1 MSEALCGEVMGGDRA
16 KALDAVR
23 QLLGLSNCTITETYD
38 HYLAS
43 ARKIFGM
50 DVAIIASVKD
60 GTFTPLRMLSSRP
73 LPIQAGRALA
83 LETTFSVEAI
93 RTGHA
98 ISCPHVA
105 HDPVL
110 RLHPIYTDTKLES
123 YMGAPIRI
131 GEEIIGTFSLLD
143 PAPRDY
149 PFAPESMALLELLAE
164 TLGRAIERDRL
175 EAERREADKERTA
188 AIAFFQTAF
197 ANAPIGITL
206 VDLDGKFLRANPAA
220 CRLFGYSEE
229 ELQAR
234 DFQSLT
240 YPDDLSLDLEHLAKM
255 KAGLISEYE
264 MDKRYV
270 RPDGTIVWAQLNVA
284 LVRNE
289 DGSPRCFIS
298 QIHDITAERTMIQEL
313 DHKRTQ
319 LEEANQKLT
328 QLASLDPLT
337 GTLNRRALRQRL
349 DQEMAR
355 ANAEGT
361 PLAFIMVDVDDFK
374 PYNDRYGHLA
384 GDVALKEV
392 AQCMR
397 AASRA
402 DDAVCRF
409 GGEEFLLLLPQ
420 TPQAE
425 ARKVAERVRE
435 SIATSTALPERV
447 TVSAGVHVYTPSE
460 KGLPIDRLIAQADAA
475 LYEAKRN
482 GKNRVEM
489 M

>member
-1 MSEALCGEVMGGDRA
+1 MSEARCGEVMGGDWA

-38 HYLAS
+38 HYLTT
-43 ARKIFGM
+43 ARAIFGM
-50 DVAIIASVKD
+50 DIAIIGSVKD
-60 GTFTPLRMLSSRP
+60 GTFTPLR
-73 LPIQAGRALA
+73 IQSTHPPPVESGRALA
-83 LETTFSVEAI
+83 LEATFVVEAI

-98 ISCPHVA
+98 ISCAHVA
-105 HDPVL
+105 RDPVL
-110 RLHPIYTDTKLES
+110 RGHPIYADTKLES
-123 YMGAPIRI
+123 YLGAPIRI
-131 GEEIIGTFSLLD
+131 GDEIIGALSLLD
-143 PAPRDY
+143 PTPRDH
-149 PFAPESMALLELLAE
+149 PFCPDSVALLELLAE

-197 ANAPIGITL
+197 VNAPIGITV

-240 YPDDLSLDLEHLAKM
+240 YPEDLSMELMQLEDI

-284 LVRNE
+284 LVQNE

-298 QIHDITAERTMIQEL
+298 QIHDITAERTLIREL
-313 DHKRTQ
+313 DQKRRQ

-337 GTLNRRALRQRL
+337 GTLNRRALRHRL

-355 ANAEGT
+355 ANAQGT

-384 GDVALKEV
+384 GDIALKEV

-420 TPQAE
+420 TPPAE
-425 ARKVAERVRE
+425 ARKVAERVRH

-460 KGLPIDRLIAQADAA
+460 KGQPIDRLIAQADAA

-482 GKNRVEM
+482 GKNRVEIM
-489 M
+489 

>member
-1 MSEALCGEVMGGDRA
+1 M
-16 KALDAVR
+16 R
-23 QLLGLSNCTITETYD
+23 QLLGLSNRTITEIYD
-38 HYLAS
+38 HYLTT
-43 ARKIFGM
+43 ARAIFGM
-50 DVAIIASVKD
+50 DVAIIALVKD
-60 GTFTPLRMLSSRP
+60 GAFTPLRMQSSQALTIREGQ
-73 LPIQAGRALA
+73 PIPEAA
-83 LETTFSVEAI
+83 TYSIEAI
-93 RTGHA
+93 RTGQA

-105 HDPVL
+105 RDPVL
-110 RLHPIYTDTKLES
+110 RAHPIYADTGLES

-131 GEEIIGTFSLLD
+131 GDEIVGSFSLLD
-143 PAPRDY
+143 AAPREQ
-149 PFAPESMALLELLAE
+149 PFSPEAMALLELLAE
-164 TLGRAIERDRL
+164 TLGRAIERDRM

-188 AIAFFQTAF
+188 AINFFQTAF

-240 YPDDLSLDLEHLAKM
+240 YPDDLSLDLKQLEEM

-270 RPDGTIVWAQLNVA
+270 RPDGALTWAQLNVA

-298 QIHDITAERTMIQEL
+298 QIHDITEEHTLIQEL
-313 DHKRTQ
+313 DQKRKQ

-337 GTLNRRALRQRL
+337 GALNRRALRQRL

-355 ANAEGT
+355 AHAEGT

-384 GDVALKEV
+384 GDIALKEV

-402 DDAVCRF
+402 NDAVCRF

-425 ARKVAERVRE
+425 ARKVAERVRQ
-435 SIATSTALPERV
+435 SIATSTALPERL

-460 KGLPIDRLIAQADAA
+460 KGQPIDRLIAQADAA

-482 GKNRVEM
+482 GKNRVEIM
-489 M
+489 

>member
-1 MSEALCGEVMGGDRA
+1 MDKARCGEIMGGDWA
-16 KALDAVR
+16 KALNALR
-23 QLLGLSNCTITETYD
+23 QLLSLSNCTIIETYD
-38 HYLAS
+38 HYLS
-43 ARKIFGM
+43 TARAVFGM
-50 DVAIIASVKD
+50 DVAIISAVKD
-60 GTFTPLRMLSSRP
+60 GMFTPLRLQSSRP
-73 LPIQAGRALA
+73 MPILEGKPLP
-83 LETTFSVEAI
+83 LETTFVVEAI
-93 RTGHA
+93 RTGNA

-105 HDPVL
+105 LDPVL
-110 RLHPIYTDTKLES
+110 RTHPIYAETKLEC
-123 YMGAPIRI
+123 YLGAPIKI
-131 GEEIIGTFSLLD
+131 GDEIIGALSLLD
-143 PAPRDY
+143 PTPHEH
-149 PFAPESMALLELLAE
+149 PFTPESMALLELLAE

-175 EAERREADKERTA
+175 EAERREADKERTS
-188 AIAFFQTAF
+188 AINFFQTAF

-229 ELQAR
+229 ELQER

-240 YPDDLSLDLEHLAKM
+240 YPDDLSLDLMQLDQI
-255 KAGLISEYE
+255 KAGFISEYA

-298 QIHDITAERTMIQEL
+298 QIHDVTEERTLIQEL
-313 DHKRTQ
+313 NQKRKQ
-319 LEEANQKLT
+319 LEEANHKLT

-337 GTLNRRALRQRL
+337 GALNRRALRQRL

-355 ANAEGT
+355 ANAQGT

-409 GGEEFLLLLPQ
+409 GGEEFLLLLPH

-425 ARKVAERVRE
+425 ARKVAERVRQ
-435 SIATSTALPERV
+435 SIATSTALPERL

-489 M
+489 L

>member
-1 MSEALCGEVMGGDRA
+1 M
-16 KALDAVR
+16 R

-298 QIHDITAERTMIQEL
+298 QIHDITAE
-313 DHKRTQ
+313 
-319 LEEANQKLT
+319 
-328 QLASLDPLT
+328 
-337 GTLNRRALRQRL
+337 
-349 DQEMAR
+349 
-355 ANAEGT
+355 
-361 PLAFIMVDVDDFK
+361 
-374 PYNDRYGHLA
+374 
-384 GDVALKEV
+384 
-392 AQCMR
+392 
-397 AASRA
+397 
-402 DDAVCRF
+402 
-409 GGEEFLLLLPQ
+409 
-420 TPQAE
+420 
-425 ARKVAERVRE
+425 
-435 SIATSTALPERV
+435 
-447 TVSAGVHVYTPSE
+447 
-460 KGLPIDRLIAQADAA
+460 
-475 LYEAKRN
+475 
-482 GKNRVEM
+482 
-489 M
+489 

>member
-1 MSEALCGEVMGGDRA
+1 MGGDRA
-16 KALDAVR
+16 EALRALR
-23 QLLGLSNCTITETYD
+23 QLLSLSNCTITEIYD
-38 HYLAS
+38 HYLTS
-43 ARKIFGM
+43 ARAIFGM
-50 DVAIIASVKD
+50 DVAIIAAVKD
-60 GTFTPLRMLSSRP
+60 GMFTPLRMQFTQP
-73 LPIQAGRALA
+73 LTISEGQSIPESA
-83 LETTFSVEAI
+83 TFSVEAI
-93 RTGHA
+93 RTGRA

-105 HDPVL
+105 QDPVL
-110 RLHPIYTDTKLES
+110 RAHPIYADTGLES

-131 GEEIIGTFSLLD
+131 GDTIFGSFSLLD
-143 PAPRDY
+143 PKPREY

-188 AIAFFQTAF
+188 AINFFQTAF

-240 YPDDLSLDLEHLAKM
+240 YPEDLSLDLEHLAEI
-255 KAGLISEYE
+255 KAGIISEYE

-270 RPDGTIVWAQLNVA
+270 RPDGSIIWAQLNVA

-289 DGSPRCFIS
+289 DGTPRCFIS
-298 QIHDITAERTMIQEL
+298 QIHDVSEERALIQEL
-313 DHKRTQ
+313 DHKRKQ

-355 ANAEGT
+355 ANAQGT

-374 PYNDRYGHLA
+374 PFNDRYGHLA

-409 GGEEFLLLLPQ
+409 GGEEFLLLLPR

-425 ARKVAERVRE
+425 AKKVAERVRE

-447 TVSAGVHVYTPSE
+447 TVSAGVHVYNPSE
-460 KGLPIDRLIAQADAA
+460 KGQPIDRLIAQADAA

-482 GKNRVEM
+482 GKNRVEIM
-489 M
+489 

>member
-1 MSEALCGEVMGGDRA
+1 MNTAQCSEFMAGDWA
-16 KALDAVR
+16 KALNALR
-23 QLLGLSNCTITETYD
+23 QLLSLSNCTLIENYEN
-38 HYLAS
+38 YLSTSRA
-43 ARKIFGM
+43 IFGM
-50 DVAIIASVKD
+50 DVAIISAVKD
-60 GTFTPLRMLSSRP
+60 DMFTPLRLQSSSP
-73 LPIQAGRALA
+73 LPIQEGQPIPLA
-83 LETTFSVEAI
+83 TTFVAEAI

-110 RLHPIYTDTKLES
+110 RGHPIYAATQLEC
-123 YMGAPIRI
+123 YMGAPIKI
-131 GEEIIGTFSLLD
+131 GDEIIGALSLLD
-143 PAPRDY
+143 PTPRAH
-149 PFAPESMALLELLAE
+149 PFSAEAMALLELLAE

-197 ANAPIGITL
+197 ANAPTGITV

-220 CRLFGYSEE
+220 CRLFGYSEA

-240 YPDDLSLDLEHLAKM
+240 YPDDLRLDLKHLAEI
-255 KAGLISEYE
+255 KAGTISEYE

-270 RPDGTIVWAQLNVA
+270 RQNGTIIWAQLNVA

-289 DGSPRCFIS
+289 DGSPRCFIK
-298 QIHDITAERTMIQEL
+298 QIHDVTAERTLIQEL
-313 DHKRTQ
+313 DQKRKE
-319 LEEANQKLT
+319 LEEVNRKLT

-337 GTLNRRALRQRL
+337 GALNRRALRHRL

-355 ANAEGT
+355 ANAQGT

-384 GDVALKEV
+384 GDIALKEV

-420 TPQAE
+420 TPPAE

-435 SIATSTALPERV
+435 SIARSTALPERL
-447 TVSAGVHVYTPSE
+447 TVSAGVHVYTPTE
-460 KGLPIDRLIAQADAA
+460 KAQPIDRLIAQADAA

-482 GKNRVEM
+482 GKNRVEIM
-489 M
+489 

>member
-1 MSEALCGEVMGGDRA
+1 MSEARCGEVMGGDWA

-38 HYLAS
+38 HYLTT
-43 ARKIFGM
+43 ARAIFGM
-50 DVAIIASVKD
+50 DIAIIGSVKD
-60 GTFTPLRMLSSRP
+60 GTFTPLR
-73 LPIQAGRALA
+73 IQSTHPPPVAAGQALA
-83 LETTFSVEAI
+83 LEATFVVEAI

-105 HDPVL
+105 RDLVL
-110 RLHPIYTDTKLES
+110 RGHPIYADTKLES
-123 YMGAPIRI
+123 YLGAPIRI
-131 GEEIIGTFSLLD
+131 GDEIIGALSLLD
-143 PAPRDY
+143 PTPRDH
-149 PFAPESMALLELLAE
+149 PFSPDSVALLELLAE

-197 ANAPIGITL
+197 ANAPIGITV

-240 YPDDLSLDLEHLAKM
+240 YPEDLSMDLMQLEEI

-284 LVRNE
+284 LVHNE

-298 QIHDITAERTMIQEL
+298 QIHDITAERTLIREL
-313 DHKRTQ
+313 DQKRRQ

-337 GTLNRRALRQRL
+337 GTLNRRALRHRL

-355 ANAEGT
+355 ANAQGT

-384 GDVALKEV
+384 GDIALKEV

-425 ARKVAERVRE
+425 ARKVAERVRQ

-460 KGLPIDRLIAQADAA
+460 RGLPIDRLIAQADAA

-482 GKNRVEM
+482 GKNRVEIM
-489 M
+489 